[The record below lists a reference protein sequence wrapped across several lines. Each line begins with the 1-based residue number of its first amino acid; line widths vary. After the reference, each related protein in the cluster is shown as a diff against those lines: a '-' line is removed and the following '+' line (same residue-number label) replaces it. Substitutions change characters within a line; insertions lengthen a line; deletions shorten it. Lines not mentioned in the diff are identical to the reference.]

1 MLVDGD
7 VVDVRDDHSRSN
19 SGRVHQVARIR
30 VRHEHAHTGGV
41 VAHRHAEKGASAR
54 IDDYRLVTFRVLR
67 VAEHGLTTER
77 ARALV
82 SHNPFV
88 HARLAHGVSARFHAI
103 QRLLKTDSAL
113 LCLHF
118 FPVWYAKITTLFLFY
133 TLQQCVTVKTTGVR
147 YMVIRSDH
155 IPFLFRQP
163 WLQWGCVQVYRLI
176 WYLPGGVQCAP

>member
-7 VVDVRDDHSRSN
+7 VVDVRDDHTRSD

-30 VRHEHAHTGGV
+30 VRHEHTLTGRG
-41 VAHRHAEKGASAR
+41 VAHRHAKEGAR
-54 IDDYRLVTFRVLR
+54 GGIDDHRLATLCFLR

-103 QRLLKTDSAL
+103 QRLFKTDSAL
-113 LCLHF
+113 LCIHLSSPLVQMF
-118 FPVWYAKITTLFLFY
+118 FPIPYVNDIQRYA
-133 TLQQCVTVKTTGVR
+133 G
-147 YMVIRSDH
+147 
-155 IPFLFRQP
+155 
-163 WLQWGCVQVYRLI
+163 
-176 WYLPGGVQCAP
+176 